1 MIEKYGKFNQLLN
14 VLDINEEISKIEKY
28 LSPKFIKSYMKISK
42 EVIGDLSYCKRL
54 KVGSLLL
61 TVNNEIL
68 IGYNG
73 TPSGFDNVCELPGQD
88 VTDPRTLHGEA
99 NAMSKAEQST
109 LSIKNGTLFVT
120 NVPCIECAKR
130 IIQSGVK
137 RVFYLD
143 DYRLTEGLELLTDLR
158 SGVQVIKLNKKY
170 EIEKIY
176 GHYEL
181 SLSVESN
188 YIINQIKEEMDI
200 LRKRIIELEKI
211 NSIKKDL

>member
-1 MIEKYGKFNQLLN
+1 MGVKYGKFNQLLN
-14 VLDINEEISKIEKY
+14 DSDVKKEISKMEKY
-28 LSPKFIKSYMKISK
+28 LDSKFIKTYMKISK
-42 EVIGDLSYCKRL
+42 DIISDLSYCKRL

-61 TVNNEIL
+61 TVNNEVL

-73 TPSGFDNVCELPGQD
+73 TPSGFDNVCELPGQN
-88 VTDPRTLHGEA
+88 VTDPITLHGEA

-109 LSIKNGTLFVT
+109 LSLKNGTLFVT

-143 DYRLTEGLELLTDLR
+143 DYRLTDGLELLTDLR
-158 SGVQVIKLNKKY
+158 SGVQVIKLNDDY

-176 GHYEL
+176 GHYKL
-181 SLSVESN
+181 SLSIESN
-188 YIINQIKEEMDI
+188 YILNKLREEIDF
-200 LRKRIIELEKI
+200 LRKRILDLENNKS
-211 NSIKKDL
+211 N

>member
-1 MIEKYGKFNQLLN
+1 MSNKYGKFNQILN
-14 VLDINEEISKIEKY
+14 ESDINKEISKIEKY
-28 LSPKFIKSYMKISK
+28 LDNKFIKTYMKIAK
-42 EVIGDLSYCKRL
+42 EVISDLSYCKRL

-61 TVNNEIL
+61 TVNNEML

-73 TPSGFDNVCELPGQD
+73 SPSGFDNVCELPGQD

-130 IIQSGVK
+130 IIQSGIK
-137 RVFYLD
+137 RVFYLE
-143 DYRLTEGLELLTDLR
+143 DYRLTDGLELLTDLR
-158 SGVQVIKLNKKY
+158 SGVQVIKLDKDYN
-170 EIEKIY
+170 IEKIF

-181 SLSVESN
+181 SLSIESN
-188 YIINQIKEEMDI
+188 YILNELREEIEI
-200 LRKRIIELEKI
+200 LKNRVLELEK
-211 NSIKKDL
+211 NKCN